1 VMAGVAPLDE
11 QIVVLEKI
19 SGLKKQLISD
29 TAEVLSNRKM
39 LLAKCKEGDDKKL
52 LQGYLGR
59 LEEMGIK

>member
-1 VMAGVAPLDE
+1 
-11 QIVVLEKI
+11 VVLEKI